1 MPTRSGAGSLQQAES
16 TGPEPKAASSAGA
29 EFRSA
34 SPAFLSPEPMF
45 ARPWFALRLSQSLL
59 VASVA
64 LWATLVAFGNITD
77 YGVNYAFVQHVLAM
91 DTIFPT
97 ATIHYRAIASPGLHH
112 VAYALIIFTEALVA
126 VLCWWGAWRLWR
138 RRGLPAAEFRQVK
151 GVAILGLT
159 LACLLWLVGFSV
171 IGGEWFG
178 MWMSE
183 QWNGIQSAFRLVVV
197 AGLALVVL
205 ILRDD

>member
-1 MPTRSGAGSLQQAES
+1 ML
-16 TGPEPKAASSAGA
+16 EPKTIANTGA
-29 EFRSA
+29 EFRAA
-34 SPAFLSPEPMF
+34 SPAFFVQDPLA

-77 YGVNYAFVQHVLAM
+77 YGINYAFVQHVLAM
-91 DTIFPT
+91 DTIFPS
-97 ATIHYRAIASPGLHH
+97 ATIHYRAIASPWLYHL
-112 VAYALIIFTEALVA
+112 AYVLIILTEVLVA

-138 RRGLPAAEFRQVK
+138 RRSLPAAEFRQAK

-159 LACLLWLVGFSV
+159 LACLLWLVGFIV

-183 QWNGIQSAFRLVVV
+183 QWNGIQSAFRFVVV
-197 AGLALVVL
+197 AGLALAIL